1 MNRLI
6 PWRKRESPFTAL
18 WPEME
23 SLVER
28 FFGEP
33 EVEKGPT
40 LMRTW
45 TPRVDVEEAEKEI
58 VVKAD
63 IPGVEPKDVEVTVRD
78 GVLVLHG
85 EKKEEHEETK
95 KNYWR
100 MERFAG
106 EFYREIPLPAGADPE
121 KITATGSVGVITVTI
136 PRKPEV
142 LPKKIAV
149 NTLPRA

>member
-1 MNRLI
+1 
-6 PWRKRESPFTAL
+6 
-18 WPEME
+18 ME
-23 SLVER
+23 NFLER

-33 EVEKGPT
+33 ELPEAPT
-40 LMRTW
+40 LLRTW

-58 VVKAD
+58 VVRAD

-95 KNYWR
+95 KNYR
-100 MERFAG
+100 RLERFAG
-106 EFYREIPLPAGADPE
+106 EFYREIPLPAGTDPE
-121 KITATGSVGVITVTI
+121 KITATGSMGVITVTI

-149 NTLPRA
+149 TPVA